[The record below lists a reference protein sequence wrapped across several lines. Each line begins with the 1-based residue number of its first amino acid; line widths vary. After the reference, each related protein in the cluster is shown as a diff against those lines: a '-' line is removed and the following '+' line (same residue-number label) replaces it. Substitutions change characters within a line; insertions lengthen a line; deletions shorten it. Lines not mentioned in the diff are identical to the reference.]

1 MEKTKTQMIK
11 ANSPEQFK
19 NLDWYEILQKIQ
31 GFATSQAA
39 KEILQQTK
47 PFSDSENAQEQA
59 QDISYATHVVT
70 LDFRP
75 NLDSLDDFFPWYERL
90 KRKAVLKP
98 AEFQAVRRFC
108 FDIYN
113 LQKTLS
119 QNSRA
124 DNEWIQN
131 TLAELIDT
139 SKIQSAIDQILTFEG
154 DIRTDASET
163 LYKLYNEK
171 KGLERQIRSTLD
183 KFVKTYEMEPLLQD
197 RYVTNREGRWVL
209 PIRSGKQ
216 HQFDGIIHDSS
227 QSKQTV
233 FMEPKEIITINNRLK
248 EVESEIENEIEK
260 LLTQLTHF
268 IATSSEELLRAYN
281 KMLESDVRLAQAQF
295 AIKTQS
301 HVFEFSSDD
310 FLLKDVRHPLL
321 SFQNIKEVI
330 SNTVSFD
337 DNKRI
342 LILSGP
348 NAGGK
353 TVLLKA
359 IGLACHMARC
369 GLPIPAASESRIPFF
384 ENIFISIGDTQNVG
398 EHMSTFAAHLTTLTD
413 ALRAKGPNN
422 LILVDEICGST
433 DPEEGAAIAKSFIE
447 HYGENGVYGIITS
460 HLGPLKQIW
469 PKESPVVCGS
479 MEYTDH
485 PTYKLFMGIHGRSF
499 ALKTAKTIGVPDS
512 VIKKAMS
519 YLSEDTRKREEKL
532 DELDQYKESVVEL
545 SQKLARDTEMMEVEK
560 NKYKN
565 LLKKLETEKDKHIA
579 KAVDRAER
587 KIDKI
592 IEEFRANP
600 SITKVRTQFPEVMK
614 SKGSAPEVT
623 SAEEFAKTY
632 PPGSS
637 VYLVALGQDGIV
649 QGAPNNKGEVTVLSK
664 SMRLQVHWK
673 DIRPTNAPQIQHP
686 VAQKRSKIQLPR
698 EEVEIDVR
706 GMSSDQAIDELEKI
720 FDKALQDQVD
730 RVRII
735 HGHGTDILKKNIRKY
750 LSRSVYIQKWQAGS
764 EVSKDDGF
772 TWAELS

>member
-1 MEKTKTQMIK
+1 MVK

-19 NLDWYEILQKIQ
+19 NLDWFEILEKMQS
-31 GFATSQAA
+31 FATSQAG
-39 KEILQQTK
+39 KEILQNTK
-47 PFSDSENAQEQA
+47 PLVSSTEAEKQA
-59 QDISYATHVVT
+59 NSIALATSVVT

-75 NLDSLDDFFPWYERL
+75 RLDTIDGFFPWYERL
-90 KRKAVLKP
+90 RRKAVLKP
-98 AEFQAVRRFC
+98 LEFQEVRRFC

-119 QNSRA
+119 QNSS
-124 DNEWIQN
+124 DGNSWIESA
-131 TLAELIDT
+131 LSELMDT
-139 SKIQSAIDQILTFEG
+139 SKIQSAIDQILTYEG
-154 DIRTDASET
+154 DIRNDASET

-171 KGLERQIRSTLD
+171 KSLERQIRSTLD

-248 EVESEIENEIEK
+248 EAESEIESEIEK

-268 IATSSEELLRAYN
+268 IASSCDELLRSYN
-281 KMLESDVRLAQAQF
+281 KLLESDVRLAQAQF
-295 AIKTQS
+295 AIKTES
-301 HVFEFSSDD
+301 HPFNFTKDD
-310 FLLKDVRHPLL
+310 FVLKDVRHPLL
-321 SFQNIKEVI
+321 SFQNLKEVV
-330 SNTVSFD
+330 SNTLDFD
-337 DNKRI
+337 GEKRI

-369 GLPIPAASESRIPFF
+369 GLPIPADPQSQVPFF
-384 ENIFISIGDTQNVG
+384 ENIYISIGDTQNVG
-398 EHMSTFAAHLTTLTD
+398 EHMSTFAAHLTTLTY
-413 ALRAKGPNN
+413 ALGAKGPSN

-447 HYGENGVYGIITS
+447 HYAQNGVYGVITS

-469 PKESPVVCGS
+469 PKESPIVCGS

-499 ALKTAKTIGVPDS
+499 ALKTAKTIGVPQS
-512 VIKKAMS
+512 VIQKAMG
-519 YLSEDTRKREEKL
+519 YLSEDTRQREEKL
-532 DELDQYKESVVEL
+532 DELDQYKESVMEL
-545 SQKLARDTEMMEVEK
+545 SQKLTRDSQMMESEK
-560 NKYKN
+560 NKYKA
-565 LLKKLETEKDKHIA
+565 LLKKLEAEKDKHIA
-579 KAVDRAER
+579 KAIERAEK
-587 KIDKI
+587 KIDRI
-592 IEEFRANP
+592 VEEFRANP
-600 SITKVRTQFPEVMK
+600 NITKVRTQFPEIVK
-614 SKGSAPEVT
+614 SKGTSPEIASV
-623 SAEEFAKTY
+623 EDFVRQF
-632 PPGSS
+632 PPGSTA
-637 VYLVALGQDGIV
+637 YLVALGQDGII
-649 QGAPNNKGEVTVLSK
+649 QGVPNNKGEVAVLSK
-664 SMRLQVHWK
+664 SMRLQIHWK
-673 DIRPTNAPQIQHP
+673 DIRPTNAPNIQHP
-686 VAQKRSKIQLPR
+686 IAQKRSKVNLPQDQ
-698 EEVEIDVR
+698 VEIDVR
-706 GMSSDQAIDELEKI
+706 GMSSDQAIDELEKA
-720 FDKALQDQVD
+720 FDKALQEQVD
-730 RVRII
+730 RVRIV

-764 EVSKDDGF
+764 EISNDDGF